1 MITTDFQQY
10 NASITIV
17 YNAFNI
23 ESNKLLLIS
32 KLLILPLIYYL
43 FKVFF
48 LMAWQGPQWHS
59 DLSEGYW
66 YALRRQDRTHGT
78 NLMQVSHWF
87 NELYKASF

>member
-1 MITTDFQQY
+1 
-10 NASITIV
+10 
-17 YNAFNI
+17 
-23 ESNKLLLIS
+23 
-32 KLLILPLIYYL
+32 
-43 FKVFF
+43 
-48 LMAWQGPQWHS
+48 MAWQGPQWHS